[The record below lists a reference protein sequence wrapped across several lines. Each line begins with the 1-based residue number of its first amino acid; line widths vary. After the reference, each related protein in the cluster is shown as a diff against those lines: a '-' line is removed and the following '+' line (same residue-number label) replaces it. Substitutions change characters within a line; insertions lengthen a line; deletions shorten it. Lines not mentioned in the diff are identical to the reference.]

1 MLAINF
7 KALLRTE
14 DMLHFLGT
22 GHLHDPEAA
31 GVAIRIRQNL
41 GPYYSP
47 ERDEYAT
54 ELRIGAR
61 EGEPTDIDS

>member
-7 KALLRTE
+7 KALLSTE
-14 DMLHFLGT
+14 DMLHVLGT
-22 GHLHDPEAA
+22 GHLHDPE
-31 GVAIRIRQNL
+31 GVAICIRQNL
-41 GPYYSP
+41 GPFYSP
-47 ERDEYAT
+47 KRDEYAT